1 MSADLRRN
9 SQRYRH
15 AVHVTRR
22 KPCHDLLADMDHLGM
37 VFGSAR
43 GSTRAI
49 SREINMNT
57 QTVLAA
63 VLLATTA
70 MTSASAETLRWA
82 RAGDSLTLD
91 PHAQNEG
98 PTHTLAHQIYEPLII
113 RDHSG
118 AFQAALAT
126 DWAPKEGDPNVW
138 VFNLR
143 QGVTY
148 HDGADFTAEDVVFS
162 INRAKSENSAMK
174 ELLTSITEVRAVDD
188 HTVEFVTDG
197 PNPILPANLT
207 NLFMMDK
214 GWTEANNA
222 TAVQDIAGGE
232 TTFASTNTNGTG
244 AFTLVSREPD
254 VKTVL
259 TANENYWGKDDFP
272 LDVTE
277 IVYTPIQNAATRVAA
292 LLSGEVDF
300 IQDVPVQD
308 LGRVGDTDGLLVKTA
323 PQNRVIFF
331 GMNMGD
337 KDIAN
342 DNVEGK
348 NPLADVRVRK
358 AMSMAINR
366 DAIKKVVMRDQSQ
379 PAGMIAPPFVNGW
392 NEEMDSSSKTD
403 IEGAKAL
410 MEEAGYGEGF
420 SIQLDCPNDR
430 YVNDEAIC
438 QAAVGMLA
446 QIGVTVNLDAKPKA
460 QHFPL
465 IQNDQTDFYMLG
477 WGVPTY
483 DSEYIFNFLVHTRGD
498 ERGSWNGTGF
508 SNTDL
513 DAKIVS
519 LASETDLEARNAT
532 INEIW
537 TVVQDEQLYIPI
549 HHQVLN
555 WGMTDKVV
563 TEVSPEDDPKFK
575 FFEMK

>member
-1 MSADLRRN
+1 MKATT
-9 SQRYRH
+9 
-15 AVHVTRR
+15 A
-22 KPCHDLLADMDHLGM
+22 
-37 VFGSAR
+37 
-43 GSTRAI
+43 
-49 SREINMNT
+49 
-57 QTVLAA
+57 LAA
-63 VLLATTA
+63 VLIASMA
-70 MTSASAETLRWA
+70 MPASAETLRWA

-113 RDHSG
+113 RDMTG

-126 DWAPKEGDPNVW
+126 DWAPSEEDPNVW

-148 HDGADFTAEDVVFS
+148 HDGSAFTAEDVVFS
-162 INRAKSENSAMK
+162 INRAKSENSNMK
-174 ELLTSITEVRAVDD
+174 ELLSSVVEVRAVDD

-214 GWTEANNA
+214 GWAEANDA
-222 TAVQDIAGGE
+222 VEVQDVEGGE
-232 TTFASTNTNGTG
+232 TTFASTNAMGTG
-244 AFTLVSREPD
+244 AYRLVSREPD

-259 TANENYWGKDDFP
+259 TINEDYWGHGEFP
-272 LDVTE
+272 LEVTE

-308 LGRVGDTDGLLVKTA
+308 LGRVAETEGLVVKTA

-331 GMNMGD
+331 GMNMGAD
-337 KDIAN
+337 DIAN
-342 DNVEGK
+342 DDVEGA

-366 DAIKKVVMRDQSQ
+366 QAIKQVVMRDQSQ

-392 NEEMDSSSKTD
+392 SEEMDNAETD
-403 IEGAKAL
+403 VEAAKAL
-410 MEEAGYGEGF
+410 MAEAGYADGF

-430 YVNDEAIC
+430 YINDEAIC

-446 QIGVTVNLDAKPKA
+446 QIGITVNLDAKPKA

-465 IQNDQTDFYMLG
+465 ITNGETDFYMLG

-483 DSEYIFNFLVHTRGD
+483 DSEYIFNFLVHTRGS
-498 ERGSWNGTGF
+498 ERGSWNGTGY
-508 SNTDL
+508 SNPEL
-513 DAKIVS
+513 DDMIVS
-519 LASETDLEARNAT
+519 LASETDLEARNET
-532 INEIW
+532 IASIW
-537 TVVQDEQLYIPI
+537 EVVQAEQLYIPI

-555 WGMTDKVV
+555 WGMAQNVGI
-563 TEVSPEDDPKFK
+563 EVSPEDDPKMK
-575 FFEMK
+575 FFTMN